1 MGQAFRATRLKRMME
16 HRMRCCGAAMENI
29 VLIGM
34 PGAGKSTVGVILAKT
49 LGMDFVDTDLVIQRI
64 HGRLLQDIIDQDGI
78 ESFLRAEEQAVLQ
91 ISANRSVIATG
102 GSVVYSS
109 KAMAH
114 LKKSAVVIYLKVA
127 LDALQRRISNM
138 ATRGIAMSR
147 GQTLQD
153 IYIQR
158 IPLYEK
164 YGDIVID
171 CTHMDAEG
179 VVGAILDSL
188 NRLGP

>member
-1 MGQAFRATRLKRMME
+1 MG
-16 HRMRCCGAAMENI
+16 NI

-49 LGMDFVDTDLVIQRI
+49 LGMDFVDTDLEIQRI

-114 LKKSAVVIYLKVA
+114 LKQGAVVIYLKVA
-127 LDALQRRISNM
+127 LDALQRRIINM
-138 ATRGIAMSR
+138 ATRGIAMGK

-153 IYIQR
+153 IYVQR
-158 IPLYEK
+158 TPLYEK
-164 YGDIVID
+164 YADIVVD
-171 CTHMDAEG
+171 CTHKDVEG
-179 VVGAILDSL
+179 VVGAIIDCLKRL
-188 NRLGP
+188 NT